1 MSKRSLKKETIDVV
15 IVAAGAS
22 RRMNGEDKIV
32 AKLAGKPVLCYV
44 LEPFLKFREIERI
57 VVVLNRRNLTSVKE
71 LLTKHGWDERV
82 VTCLGGKRRQ
92 DSVFAGLKKLGKCD
106 WVIIQDGARPHITV
120 GLIKRGLQAARETGA
135 AIAAIPAT
143 DTIKLAGT
151 DMVIRWTMPREN
163 LWQIQT
169 PQVFRYN
176 MLMDAFQYNE
186 HDVTDEAQ
194 LIELTGGRV
203 KLFTGAY
210 DNIKITTPA
219 DLIVAGALLK
229 RQKVYGELRN
239 RF

>member
-1 MSKRSLKKETIDVV
+1 MSNRAPKKETIGAV

-22 RRMNGEDKIV
+22 QRMNGTDKIL
-32 AKLAGKPVLCYV
+32 AKLADKPILLHV
-44 LEPFLKFREIERI
+44 LEPFLKFKGIERI
-57 VVVLNRRNLTSVKE
+57 IVVLNRRNIVNVKE
-71 LLTKHGWDERV
+71 LLAKYANDERV
-82 VTCLGGKRRQ
+82 ITCLGGKRRQ
-92 DSVFAGLKKLGKCD
+92 DSVLAGLKKLGKCD
-106 WVIIQDGARPHITV
+106 WVVIQDGARPLTTI
-120 GLIKRGLQAARETGA
+120 GLIKRGLQTARETGA
-135 AIAAIPAT
+135 AIAAIPVT

-151 DMVIRWTMPREN
+151 DMVVRWTMPREN

-219 DLIVAGALLK
+219 DLIVAGALQKK
-229 RQKVYGELRN
+229 RKA
-239 RF
+239 